1 MTDSESYRETGFLRP
16 DISPHPTHKGEKE
29 RLIINT
35 IH

>member
-1 MTDSESYRETGFLRP
+1 MTDSKSEMETGFLRP
-16 DISPHPTHKGEKE
+16 DISPQSTHKVEKE